1 MNESEIT
8 RIALKAADSA
18 MLLERPVDVQR
29 ASKAWQKSAVL
40 GLDTEFVRE
49 RTYFANLGLV
59 QISDGQTVWL
69 VDPMDPDT
77 LEPIRTLFRNTNIT
91 KLFHS
96 PSEDLEV
103 LLHTT
108 GTLPNPMID
117 TQAACALLGKPLQMG
132 YHTAV
137 EWLFG
142 VELDK
147 EQTRS
152 NWCARPLKRA
162 QLHYAALDVCLLPE
176 MWSRLGQRLEQRNRL
191 DWLLEDCQRQLDR
204 AKIPVS
210 PTDLWQRMRGIG
222 RLDGQ
227 SLALLQ
233 ALVQWREEEARRK
246 NRPRG
251 FIVKD
256 DALRVIAER
265 QPRHARELLEVEG
278 LHPNAARRYGDSIFE
293 IVERVLANGA
303 ELQPVERLSS
313 RQNALLK
320 RLRGTTAA
328 TADALG
334 LEPTVL
340 ATKREL
346 EQLVRTQPDIDIP
359 ERLSGWRKN
368 VVTDDLIKVLME
380 DGA

>member
-1 MNESEIT
+1 MNEAEIT

-18 MLLERPVDVQR
+18 ILLERPVDVQR
-29 ASKAWQKSAVL
+29 ASKAWQRSGVL

-77 LEPIRTLFRNTNIT
+77 LEPIGALFRSRSIT

-108 GTLPNPMID
+108 GTLPDPMID

-137 EWLFG
+137 QWLFG

-176 MWSRLGQRLEQRNRL
+176 MWSRLQHRLEQKGRL
-191 DWLLEDCQRQLDR
+191 DWLVEDCQRQLDR
-204 AKIPVS
+204 AKAPVN
-210 PTDLWQRMRGIG
+210 PTDVWQRIRGVG

-233 ALVQWREEEARRK
+233 TLVQWREEEARRK

-256 DALRVIAER
+256 DVLREIAER
-265 QPRHARELLEVEG
+265 RPRHAGELSEVED
-278 LHPNAARRYGDSIFE
+278 LHPNAARRYGDVICE
-293 IVERVLANGA
+293 IVERVLADGT
-303 ELQPVERLSS
+303 ELEPMERLSS
-313 RQNALLK
+313 RQNALLN

-346 EQLVRTQPDIDIP
+346 EQLVRTHPDCDIP
-359 ERLSGWRKN
+359 ERLRGWRKK
-368 VVTDDLIKVLME
+368 VVTDNLIEILKE